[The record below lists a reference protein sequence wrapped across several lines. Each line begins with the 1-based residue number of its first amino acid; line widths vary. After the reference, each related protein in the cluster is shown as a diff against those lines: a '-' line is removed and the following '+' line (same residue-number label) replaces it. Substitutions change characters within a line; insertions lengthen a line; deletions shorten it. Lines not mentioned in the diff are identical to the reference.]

1 MEHEADSGEQ
11 SGAPISVLVQ
21 GRGAQARAKPGA
33 RGRVEPG
40 AASDATTSAL
50 AVGAKATLGQNANPG
65 RAAAYPGHAAFLPY
79 VLNRATSALNAD
91 FQLVLREHG
100 MTLLHWRVLAFL
112 RDADGLGVSALA
124 NITGSDQATL
134 SRALTVMEKAG
145 YIARHPDPIDQ
156 RVAAI
161 RLCPAGRKQF
171 ARVLP
176 IALQLHQ
183 CAVAGLSQQ
192 EQDTLIGLLNRIR
205 ANVLTREG

>member
-1 MEHEADSGEQ
+1 MVRKTSSGEQ
-11 SGAPISVLVQ
+11 SAPAAVLA
-21 GRGAQARAKPGA
+21 RGPRAKAGTK
-33 RGRVEPG
+33 
-40 AASDATTSAL
+40 S
-50 AVGAKATLGQNANPG
+50 GAKTGLKAGVK
-65 RAAAYPGHAAFLPY
+65 AAAGKAVESGLEAVYPGHAAFLPY

-112 RDADGLGVSALA
+112 HDADGLGVSALA

-145 YIARHPDPIDQ
+145 YIARHPDPMDQ

-161 RLCPAGRKQF
+161 RLCPAGHKQF

-176 IALQLHQ
+176 IALRLHLR
-183 CAVAGLSQQ
+183 AVAGLSREEQ
-192 EQDTLIGLLNRIR
+192 ETLIALLNRIR
-205 ANVLTREG
+205 VNVLTREA